1 MIWWL
6 FEIRPRRGGRHTGGR
21 LWTVGIGLLVML
33 SSTMASPPDS
43 SKKEDRAR
51 ELFLD
56 VCTSCHDL
64 ARVKVQAL
72 SKEEWAGLIKGMV
85 SEGAAVS
92 DEEMGLIVDYLA
104 RHFVDKTPG
113 YKA

>member
-1 MIWWL
+1 MI
-6 FEIRPRRGGRHTGGR
+6 RR
-21 LWTVGIGLLVML
+21 VGIGLVMVL
-33 SSTMASPPDS
+33 SSAMASSPDS
-43 SKKEDRAR
+43 SKEQRAR

-64 ARVKVQAL
+64 TRVKAQAL

-104 RHFVDKTPG
+104 RHFGDKTLG
-113 YKA
+113 YKARDGK

>member
-1 MIWWL
+1 MI
-6 FEIRPRRGGRHTGGR
+6 RSA
-21 LWTVGIGLLVML
+21 GIGLLVML
-33 SSTMASPPDS
+33 SSAMASSPDS
-43 SKKEDRAR
+43 SKEQRAR

-64 ARVKVQAL
+64 ARVKIQAL

-92 DEEMGLIVDYLA
+92 DDEMDLIVDYLA
-104 RHFVDKTPG
+104 RHFG
-113 YKA
+113 YKTKDGK